1 MIPEPCGV
9 PDNSETGQGSGK
21 KPDNDVV
28 PVVRHHHKD
37 QRNET
42 GDASTE
48 HPYPVR
54 KLSGHSVYEQVGRRK
69 LVQDTIRHGRFT
81 IIVEQRNYGLNRAK
95 GMDALLREL
104 FFSYSVQD
112 TMTVMHF

>member
-28 PVVRHHHKD
+28 PVVRHHHED

-42 GDASTE
+42 GWCV
-48 HPYPVR
+48 HGIFVPC
-54 KLSGHSVYEQVGRRK
+54 GMGGSVKSKYKQ
-69 LVQDTIRHGRFT
+69 
-81 IIVEQRNYGLNRAK
+81 
-95 GMDALLREL
+95 EL
-104 FFSYSVQD
+104 
-112 TMTVMHF
+112 

>member
-1 MIPEPCGV
+1 MG
-9 PDNSETGQGSGK
+9 GSVK
-21 KPDNDVV
+21 SKYKQELELAVV
-28 PVVRHHHKD
+28 
-37 QRNET
+37 
-42 GDASTE
+42 ASVG
-48 HPYPVR
+48 HDPVR

-81 IIVEQRNYGLNRAK
+81 IIVEQRNYGLNKAK

-112 TMTVMHF
+112 TMTVMHC

>member
-1 MIPEPCGV
+1 MRP
-9 PDNSETGQGSGK
+9 
-21 KPDNDVV
+21 
-28 PVVRHHHKD
+28 
-37 QRNET
+37 RNIRT
-42 GDASTE
+42 LWNGRVSKIKIQTRAVACSSFLLGHD
-48 HPYPVR
+48 PVR

-69 LVQDTIRHGRFT
+69 LVQDTIRHGRFA
-81 IIVEQRNYGLNRAK
+81 IIVEQRNYGLNKAK